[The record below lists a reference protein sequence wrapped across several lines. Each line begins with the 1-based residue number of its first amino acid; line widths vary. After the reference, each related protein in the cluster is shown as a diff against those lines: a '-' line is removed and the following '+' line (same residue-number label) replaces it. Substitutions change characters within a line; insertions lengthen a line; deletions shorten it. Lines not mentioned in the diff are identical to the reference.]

1 MALNNFKSLS
11 AKNKALVSLG
21 VLIDGAEAETYLMTK
36 DRGVLL
42 ASQELAKLPPETR
55 MPLVGGML
63 RRALEALRKGLE

>member
-1 MALNNFKSLS
+1 MALSNFKSLT

-36 DRGVLL
+36 DPSVIS
-42 ASQELAKLPPETR
+42 ASQELSKLPPETR

-63 RRALEALRKGLE
+63 RRALESLRKGVM